1 MALNIVN
8 QIDDPVKIE
17 RVLVS
22 VYDKSGLN
30 AIIPA
35 LTDINPEIKFYSTGG
50 TYTRLKELLGA
61 GFEANLIKVADYTGQ
76 PEMQGGLVKT
86 LDFKIYLGLLSE
98 TYNQDH
104 KEDLD
109 RCRAVELDL
118 VIANLYPFIEVI
130 SRPATTAEMARG
142 NIDIGGPTMIRAA
155 AKNFLRVAALTEP
168 ADYSNII
175 SELKSSGGFL
185 TLKTRFTLARKAFE
199 LTAGYD
205 RAIAAYLAGQDYQQ
219 VESCYKIINQE
230 LIR

>member
-8 QIDDPVKIE
+8 QIDNLVKVE

-22 VYDKSGLN
+22 VYDKSGLD

-35 LTDINPEIKFYSTGG
+35 LVEINPEIKFYSTGG

-104 KEDLD
+104 KEDLN
-109 RCRAVELDL
+109 RCQAVELDM
-118 VIANLYPFIEVI
+118 VIANLYPFMEVI
-130 SRPATTAEMARG
+130 SRAATTTEMARG
-142 NIDIGGPTMIRAA
+142 NIDIGGPAMIRAA

-175 SELKSSGGFL
+175 SELKNSGGFL
-185 TLKTRFTLARKAFE
+185 TLETRFTLARKAFE

-205 RAIAAYLAGQDYQQ
+205 RAIGDYLARQDYQQ
-219 VESCYKIINQE
+219 LASCYKIID
-230 LIR
+230 

>member
-1 MALNIVN
+1 MAINIVN
-8 QIDDPVKIE
+8 QIDNLVKVE

-35 LTDINPEIKFYSTGG
+35 LVEINPEIKFYSTGG
-50 TYTRLKELLGA
+50 TYTRLKSFLGTR
-61 GFEANLIKVADYTGQ
+61 FEANLIKIADYTGQ

-104 KEDLD
+104 KTDLN
-109 RCRAVELDL
+109 RCRAVELDM
-118 VIANLYPFIEVI
+118 VISNLYPFIEVI

-155 AKNFLRVAALTEP
+155 AKNFLRVAPLTDPE
-168 ADYSNII
+168 DYSSII

-205 RAIAAYLAGQDYQQ
+205 RAIGAYLAEQDYQQ
-219 VESCYKIINQE
+219 VRACYNN
-230 LIR
+230 LN